1 MGILIRNSCESTYSI
16 RRFPCQVLLRL
27 LLSAAALTAVLFN
40 YREPVHAGELPANVV
55 QTDHQAYSY
64 DEMREDIQTLCAK
77 YPGLLS
83 WQSIATTG
91 QGREV
96 LKVRLGNP
104 AAPHRVMIQSAI
116 HAREYMTSQLTMEII
131 EYICDNYGNLA
142 CNGIPYETLFNDTCF
157 VILPMANPDGVMI
170 SQQGAAGAT
179 MQYTKDWL
187 ALVQSLGGNPVQI
200 KSNGSGV
207 DINRN
212 FAQGF
217 GQGTPSR
224 PTPWLY
230 NYAGP
235 SPLSESETRALVDTA
250 RSEGFS
256 CHINYHSAGNAMYY
270 GSVLSSAATLSRTVT
285 LYQTLKGYNGYK
297 VIPIKPTDKATG
309 SFADFVTAEFQR
321 PTVTV
326 EIGKKNPVPIGEFDG
341 IFKKNRDTWGA
352 VAFMLYMGML

>member
-1 MGILIRNSCESTYSI
+1 MSRGFRYG
-16 RRFPCQVLLRL
+16 LL
-27 LLSAAALTAVLFN
+27 AAAAVAASLIIAPG
-40 YREPVHAGELPANVV
+40 REVHAGEIPANVV

-64 DEMREDIQTLCAK
+64 DEMLEDVQLLCAK
-77 YPGLLS
+77 YPSLLS
-83 WQSIATTG
+83 WQSIGTTG
-91 QGREV
+91 QGRAI
-96 LKVRLGNP
+96 LKLRLGNP

-116 HAREYMTSQLTMEII
+116 HAREYMTSQLTMEIV
-131 EYICDNYGNLA
+131 EYICDNYDTLN
-142 CNGIPYETLFNDTCF
+142 CNGVPYSTLLTDTCF

-179 MQYTKDWL
+179 QQYTKDWL
-187 ALVQSLGGNPVQI
+187 ALVQSLGGNFIQI

-217 GQGTPSR
+217 GQGTPSK
-224 PTPWLY
+224 PFPWLY

-250 RSEGFS
+250 RSENFS
-256 CHINYHSAGNAMYY
+256 CHLNYHSAGNAMYY
-270 GSVLSSAATLSRTVT
+270 GSILSNAATLNRTTV

-297 VIPIKPTDKATG
+297 VIPIKATDKATG

-341 IFKKNRDTWGA
+341 IYKKNRDTWGA